1 MYIISEIIGILAEL
15 YILHLFLQGSFDAQ
29 SRSPYLRIAAYGVFG
44 ILTAV
49 FSFIPDASFV
59 RLGLCCV
66 GIAIVAFY
74 FFRTTIPQAIYSS
87 IAFCAL
93 YVLTDVAM
101 VAFFSLANVN
111 PQEVMAHTTARA
123 ICITTSRIALLLLV
137 LCYIAV
143 TKRKRSAIT
152 IPFLLAL
159 SPGCIAGIM
168 LGISFCKRV
177 QLTHADWPLS
187 FLIAAIGLLYLN
199 IMIVFYAERTKKTSE
214 QKHELE
220 LSEQHYL
227 IQQQYYEQL
236 QVEQEE
242 TRSMFHDINK
252 HMQAMKL
259 LVAKNDTLEA
269 GQLLEDTHTLF
280 GRLGNVV
287 DVGNPVLSVI
297 LNEYLKKAGRNQI
310 TFDFD
315 VSVPADWGISAVD
328 AYVIL
333 GNTLDNAI
341 DACSML
347 PEEERYIHLQMR
359 TFNDILFCKL
369 ENPYKLETSKTK
381 GKTHGYGLQN
391 VRKCVEKYHGDMTL
405 YQTNGIFQVSIRLN
419 RCEILKQ
426 KSKLV

>member
-152 IPFLLAL
+152 IPFLFTL

-177 QLTHADWPLS
+177 HLTHADWPLS

-269 GQLLEDTHTLF
+269 GQVLEDTHTLF

>member
-152 IPFLLAL
+152 IPFLFTL

-177 QLTHADWPLS
+177 HLTHADWPLS

-419 RCEILKQ
+419 R
-426 KSKLV
+426 

>member
-152 IPFLLAL
+152 IPFLFTL

-177 QLTHADWPLS
+177 HLTHADWPLS

>member
-1 MYIISEIIGILAEL
+1 MYIISEIVGILAEL
-15 YILHLFLQGSFDAQ
+15 YILHLFLQGSFDSQ
-29 SRSPYLRIAAYGVFG
+29 SRSPYLRSAAYGIFG

-59 RLGLCCV
+59 RLGLCCI
-66 GIAIVAFY
+66 GIVIMAIC
-74 FFRTTIPQAIYSS
+74 FFRTTILQAIYSS

-93 YVLTDVAM
+93 YVLTDVVM
-101 VAFFSLANVN
+101 VALFSLAHVDT
-111 PQEVMAHTTARA
+111 QEVMAHTTARA

-143 TKRKRSAIT
+143 TKRKRTAIT

-177 QLTHADWPLS
+177 HLAHADWPLS
-187 FLIAAIGLLYLN
+187 FLIAAVGLLYLN
-199 IMIVFYAERTKKTSE
+199 IMIVFYAERTKKTAE
-214 QKHELE
+214 QKRELE

-227 IQQQYYEQL
+227 MQQQYYEQL
-236 QVEQEE
+236 QEEQEN

-252 HMQAMKL
+252 HLQAMKL
-259 LVAKNDTLEA
+259 LVAKNDVSEA

-280 GRLGNVV
+280 DRLGNVV

-297 LNEYLKKAGRNQI
+297 LNEYLKKASRNQI
-310 TFDFD
+310 AFDFD
-315 VSVPADWGISAVD
+315 VSVSADWGIAAVD

-341 DACSML
+341 DACLML

-359 TFNDILFCKL
+359 AFHDILFCKL
-369 ENPYKLETSKTK
+369 ENPYKLDTSKTT

-391 VRKCVEKYHGDMTL
+391 VRKCVEKYHGDMSIEQDSCIYKIT
-405 YQTNGIFQVSIRLN
+405 IRLN
-419 RCEILKQ
+419 Q
-426 KSKLV
+426 HH

>member
-1 MYIISEIIGILAEL
+1 M
-15 YILHLFLQGSFDAQ
+15 
-29 SRSPYLRIAAYGVFG
+29 
-44 ILTAV
+44 
-49 FSFIPDASFV
+49 
-59 RLGLCCV
+59 
-66 GIAIVAFY
+66 AIC
-74 FFRTTIPQAIYSS
+74 FFRTTILQAIYSS

-101 VAFFSLANVN
+101 VAFFSLVNVD

-177 QLTHADWPLS
+177 HLAHADWPLS

-227 IQQQYYEQL
+227 MQQQYYEQL
-236 QVEQEE
+236 QAEQEN

-252 HMQAMKL
+252 HLQAMRALASECNTEQASKL
-259 LVAKNDTLEA
+259 LQDTT
-269 GQLLEDTHTLF
+269 QRFEDMKS
-280 GRLGNVV
+280 VV
-287 DVGNPVLSVI
+287 DVGNPIISII
-297 LNEYLKKAGRNQI
+297 LNEYFQKAKQMRI
-310 TFDFD
+310 PFTFD
-315 VSVPADWGISAVD
+315 VSIPKDWNIDAVD
-328 AYVIL
+328 AYIIL
-333 GNTLDNAI
+333 GNTLDNAVE
-341 DACSML
+341 ACCLL
-347 PEEERYIHLQMR
+347 PEEERYIRLQVR
-359 TFNDILFCKL
+359 TFHDILFYKL
-369 ENPYKLETSKTK
+369 ENPYKPEVIKSEDKK
-381 GKTHGYGLQN
+381 HGYGLQN
-391 VRKCVEKYHGDMTL
+391 VRKCVEKYRGDL
-405 YQTNGIFQVSIRLN
+405 SIEKSDFFRISIRLN
-419 RCEILKQ
+419 RDMIG
-426 KSKLV
+426 

>member
-152 IPFLLAL
+152 IPFLFAL

-177 QLTHADWPLS
+177 HLTHADWPLS

-227 IQQQYYEQL
+227 MQQQYYEQL

-419 RCEILKQ
+419 R
-426 KSKLV
+426 

>member
-29 SRSPYLRIAAYGVFG
+29 SRSTYLRSAAYGIFG

-66 GIAIVAFY
+66 GIVIVAFY

-87 IAFCAL
+87 IAFCSL
-93 YVLTDVAM
+93 YVLTDVVM
-101 VAFFSLANVN
+101 VAFFSFAKVDS
-111 PQEVMAHTTARA
+111 QEVMAHTTARA

-152 IPFLLAL
+152 IPFLFAL

-177 QLTHADWPLS
+177 HLTHADWPLS

-227 IQQQYYEQL
+227 MQQQYYEQL

-419 RCEILKQ
+419 R
-426 KSKLV
+426 

>member
-49 FSFIPDASFV
+49 FAFFPDASFV
-59 RLGLCCV
+59 RLGLCCI
-66 GIAIVAFY
+66 GIVIVALY
-74 FFRTTIPQAIYSS
+74 FFSTTIPQAIYSS

-93 YVLTDVAM
+93 YVLTDVVM
-101 VAFFSLANVN
+101 VAFFSLAKVD

-177 QLTHADWPLS
+177 HLAHADWPLS

-199 IMIVFYAERTKKTSE
+199 ILIVFYAERTKKTSE

-227 IQQQYYEQL
+227 MQQQYYEQL
-236 QVEQEE
+236 QEEQEN

-252 HMQAMKL
+252 HLQAMRALVSECNTEQASKL
-259 LVAKNDTLEA
+259 LQDTT
-269 GQLLEDTHTLF
+269 QRFEDMKS
-280 GRLGNVV
+280 VI
-287 DVGNPVLSVI
+287 DVGNPSISII
-297 LNEYLKKAGRNQI
+297 LNEYFQKAKQMRI
-310 TFDFD
+310 PFTFD
-315 VSVPADWGISAVD
+315 VSIPKDWNIDAVD
-328 AYVIL
+328 AYIIL

-341 DACSML
+341 EACLEL
-347 PEEERYIHLQMR
+347 PQQERNIKLQIK
-359 TFNDILFCKL
+359 TFHDILFY
-369 ENPYKLETSKTK
+369 EIDNPYLLVKSKRA
-381 GKTHGYGLQN
+381 GKYHGYGLQN
-391 VRKCVEKYHGDMTL
+391 VAKCVEKYHGDMSID
-405 YQTNGIFQVSIRLN
+405 QSNGVFRVSIRIN
-419 RCEILKQ
+419 R
-426 KSKLV
+426 

>member
-49 FSFIPDASFV
+49 FAFIPDASFV
-59 RLGLCCV
+59 RLGLCCI
-66 GIAIVAFY
+66 GIVIVALY
-74 FFRTTIPQAIYSS
+74 FFCTTIPQAIYSS

-101 VAFFSLANVN
+101 VAFFSLANVD

-177 QLTHADWPLS
+177 HLAHADWPLS

-227 IQQQYYEQL
+227 MQQQYYEQL
-236 QVEQEE
+236 QAEQEN

-252 HMQAMKL
+252 HLQAMRALVSENNTEEAGNL
-259 LVAKNDTLEA
+259 LNDTTEW
-269 GQLLEDTHTLF
+269 F
-280 GRLGNVV
+280 KNMNSVV
-287 DVGNPVLSVI
+287 DVGNPIVSII
-297 LNEYLKKAGRNQI
+297 LNEYSQKAKQHNI
-310 TFDFD
+310 AFKFD
-315 VSVPADWGISAVD
+315 VSIPENWSIAAVD
-328 AYVIL
+328 AYIIL

-341 DACSML
+341 EACSTL

-359 TFNDILFCKL
+359 TFHDILFYKL
-369 ENPYKLETSKTK
+369 ENPYKPEAAKPK
-381 GKTHGYGLQN
+381 GKKHGYGLQN
-391 VRKCVEKYHGDMTL
+391 VRKCVEKYHGDLTIEKSDL
-405 YQTNGIFQVSIRLN
+405 FCISIRLN
-419 RCEILKQ
+419 RSENAEVTISHK
-426 KSKLV
+426 

>member
-59 RLGLCCV
+59 RLGLCCI
-66 GIAIVAFY
+66 GIVIVALY

-93 YVLTDVAM
+93 YVLMDVAM
-101 VAFFSLANVN
+101 VAFFSLANVD

-177 QLTHADWPLS
+177 HLAHADWSIS

-227 IQQQYYEQL
+227 MQQQYYEQL
-236 QVEQEE
+236 QAEQEN
-242 TRSMFHDINK
+242 TRAMFHDINK
-252 HMQAMKL
+252 YLQAMRALVSENNNAEARKL
-259 LVAKNDTLEA
+259 MQDATNLFEDLNCIVDT
-269 GQLLEDTHTLF
+269 GNSTL
-280 GRLGNVV
+280 
-287 DVGNPVLSVI
+287 SII
-297 LNEYLKKAGRNQI
+297 LNEYSQKAAHLHIPLQ
-310 TFDFD
+310 FDI
-315 VSVPADWGISAVD
+315 SVPKDWGIAAVD
-328 AYVIL
+328 AYIII
-333 GNTLDNAI
+333 GNTLDNAL

-347 PEEERYIHLQMR
+347 PENQRSIRLQMR
-359 TFNDILFCKL
+359 VFHDILFYQC
-369 ENPYKLETSKTK
+369 ENPYIKSERK
-381 GKTHGYGLQN
+381 GLDRNRGYGLQN
-391 VRKCVEKYHGDMTL
+391 VRKAVEKYHGDLSIEETDVFR
-405 YQTNGIFQVSIRLN
+405 ISIRLN
-419 RCEILKQ
+419 RCIIREGTILNK
-426 KSKLV
+426 

>member
-1 MYIISEIIGILAEL
+1 MYIISEIIGILVEL

-29 SRSPYLRIAAYGVFG
+29 SRSPYLQTAAYGVFG

-49 FSFIPDASFV
+49 FAFIPDASFV

-66 GIAIVAFY
+66 GIVIVALY
-74 FFRTTIPQAIYSS
+74 FFCTTIPQAIYSS

-101 VAFFSLANVN
+101 VAFFSLANVDA
-111 PQEVMAHTTARA
+111 QEVMAHTTART

-137 LCYIAV
+137 LCHIAV

-152 IPFLLAL
+152 IPFLFAL

-177 QLTHADWPLS
+177 HLAHADWPLS

-227 IQQQYYEQL
+227 MQQQYYEQL
-236 QVEQEE
+236 QAEQEN

-259 LVAKNDTLEA
+259 LVAKNDVSEA

-280 GRLGNVV
+280 DRLGNVV

-297 LNEYLKKAGRNQI
+297 LNEYLKKASRNQI
-310 TFDFD
+310 AFDFD

-328 AYVIL
+328 AYVML

-341 DACSML
+341 DACCML
-347 PEEERYIHLQMR
+347 PEEERHIHLQMR
-359 TFNDILFCKL
+359 TFHDILFCKL
-369 ENPYKLETSKTK
+369 ENSYKLDTSKTK

-391 VRKCVEKYHGDMTL
+391 VRKCVEKYHGDMSIEQDSSL
-405 YQTNGIFQVSIRLN
+405 YKITIRLN
-419 RCEILKQ
+419 Q
-426 KSKLV
+426 HH

>member
-152 IPFLLAL
+152 IPFLFTL

-177 QLTHADWPLS
+177 HLTHADWPLS

-220 LSEQHYL
+220 LSEQNYL
-227 IQQQYYEQL
+227 MQQQYYEQL

>member
-177 QLTHADWPLS
+177 YLAHADWPLS

-227 IQQQYYEQL
+227 MQQQYYEQL

-419 RCEILKQ
+419 R
-426 KSKLV
+426 